1 MYELAL
7 NARQCLC
14 CGICA
19 DVCTPR
25 ALGLRPWRG
34 RTVERRLLAAPAL
47 AAAPAVVAESFPFM
61 AAGARCDGGLDC
73 VNECPVSVLQLV
85 IHEP

>member
-1 MYELAL
+1 VYELAL

-25 ALGLRPWRG
+25 ALRLRPWRG
-34 RTVERRLLAAPAL
+34 RTVERRHVAAPVLAG
-47 AAAPAVVAESFPFM
+47 AAAAVAEGFPIM
-61 AAGARCDGGLDC
+61 PDGAQCDGCFDC
-73 VNECPVSVLQLV
+73 INECPVSVLQLV
-85 IHEP
+85 ACEA

>member
-7 NARQCLC
+7 NAGQCLC

-34 RTVERRLLAAPAL
+34 RTVESRFGAPPAF
-47 AAAPAVVAESFPFM
+47 AGAPVAVAETFPFM
-61 AAGARCDGGLDC
+61 ADRARCDGWLDC
-73 VNECPVSVLQLV
+73 VNECPRSVLQLV